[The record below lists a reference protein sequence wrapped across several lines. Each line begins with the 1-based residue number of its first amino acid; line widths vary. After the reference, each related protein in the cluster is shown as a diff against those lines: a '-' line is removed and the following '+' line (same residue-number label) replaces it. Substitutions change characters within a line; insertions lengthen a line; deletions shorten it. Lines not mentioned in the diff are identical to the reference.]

1 MIDFA
6 SAHAEGEDWR
16 RLVTHCLERLGS
28 LPASAN
34 LGFVYATDAFAGD
47 FAEIVEQLKQST
59 RIPAW
64 VGTVGIGVSA
74 TQIESF
80 DRPALSVMV
89 ASLPEDGFRIFSE
102 VEHDL
107 GEFRRRHGAWI
118 AQKRPSLG
126 IVHADPRNQ
135 RVAELVRALADETP
149 CFLAGGLTASRSS
162 FPQVAGGMTSRG
174 LSGVLFAESVEVAC
188 GLSQGCSPIGPVR
201 TVTQAEEN
209 VIMELDDENALEVF
223 KEDIGEVLARDLRR
237 IGGYIYIA
245 FPVPGSDT
253 GDYTVRNLV
262 GIDPKEGHL
271 GIGDY
276 VSTGDRIVV
285 CRRDRQT
292 AATDLQRMLT
302 GLKRRGNARPR
313 GGLYFSCVAR
323 GPNMFGPD
331 SEELRSIAGELGDF
345 PLVGFYAN
353 GEISH
358 NRLYGYTGVLAV
370 FL

>member
-16 RLVTHCLERLGS
+16 KLVKRCLEHLGA
-28 LPASAN
+28 LPGSAN

-47 FAEIVEQLKQST
+47 FAGIVDALKQATGISN
-59 RIPAW
+59 W

-74 TQIESF
+74 TAIESF
-80 DRPALSVMV
+80 DRPALSVMA
-89 ASLPEDGFRIFSE
+89 ASLPEDGFRIFSG

-107 GEFRRRHGAWI
+107 SQFRRRHGAWI
-118 AQKRPSLG
+118 KEKRPSLG

-135 RVAELVRALADETP
+135 RIGDLVRELADETP
-149 CFLAGGLTASRSS
+149 CFLVGGLTASRSS
-162 FPQVAGGMTSRG
+162 YPQVAGAMTTGG
-174 LSGVLFAESVEVAC
+174 LSGVMFAEAVQVSC
-188 GLSQGCSPIGPVR
+188 GLSQGCSPIGKVR

-209 VIMELDDENALEVF
+209 VIMELDDGNALEAF

-237 IGGYIYIA
+237 IDGYIYIA
-245 FPVPGSDT
+245 FPVAGSDT
-253 GDYTVRNLV
+253 GDYTVRNLI
-262 GIDPKEGHL
+262 GIDPKLGYL

-276 VSTGDRIVV
+276 VSAGDRIVV

-292 AATDLQRMLT
+292 AADDLRRML
-302 GLKRRGNARPR
+302 GQFKRRGNQRPR

-331 SEELRSIAGELGDF
+331 SEELRSIAGELGEF

-353 GEISH
+353 GEISN
-358 NRLYGYTGVLAV
+358 NRLYGYTGVLAL